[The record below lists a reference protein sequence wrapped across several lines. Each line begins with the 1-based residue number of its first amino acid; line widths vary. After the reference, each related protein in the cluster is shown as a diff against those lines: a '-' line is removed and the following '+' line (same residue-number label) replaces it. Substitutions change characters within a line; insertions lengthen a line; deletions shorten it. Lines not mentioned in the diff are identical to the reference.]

1 MKQKVGNRGSAQDT
15 AALDRV
21 LPQKKVLDCSRQRQ
35 RHDGEKET
43 DDADGRSGRTNKGRR
58 KRVSGQTRGSVAR
71 AGGAERAGQPS
82 PRSSRERERPTRRET
97 GGEGGKKKKRKS
109 NAPSFD
115 TFTPVQG
122 FSCTPFIAPSPFVTV
137 ISFLFFLFSLSLSRL
152 CVRASASSVAF
163 SLSLSQKGG
172 LKPGLPCVRFLFS
185 SYGSLSLF
193 RESRT
198 RVYYSARRFFFVRA
212 LRSPRSGADSWR
224 EYISRLGVP

>member
-1 MKQKVGNRGSAQDT
+1 MAPPKIPPLLIGSSHKRRSST
-15 AALDRV
+15 ALANANAMTG
-21 LPQKKVLDCSRQRQ
+21 KKRRTT
-35 RHDGEKET
+35 RT
-43 DDADGRSGRTNKGRR
+43 DEADGRTRGGGSAFRVRRGARSRERGARKGR
-58 KRVSGQTRGSVAR
+58 VNPPLGVL
-71 AGGAERAGQPS
+71 
-82 PRSSRERERPTRRET
+82 ERERPTRRET

-137 ISFLFFLFSLSLSRL
+137 ISFLFFLFSLSLSLSRL

-198 RVYYSARRFFFVRA
+198 RVYYSARRFFLVRA